1 MGAQD
6 DSSSPPSN
14 GMSSNAFRDSNAT
27 FKRCTWN
34 WNFNG
39 EALAGSAA
47 AADGITSRD
56 PETWFNGAEDQHGG
70 TDSKGKGPFGEF
82 RPWGN
87 SASRTTNSAIGTNIK
102 KIERYEDFLNGF
114 GHLIFPV
121 VHEIKF
127 HLNFRFETSTDGT
140 TDTDSNGVVDTPPA
154 ASASNPHAPKHNA
167 GNTYALSIDAAKY
180 AADVGEVWVGG
191 VANTG
196 ITNLKGGHHFAFTLK
211 CLVSSLDGTGAEIA
225 DQTVTQTKT
234 HITAGNSNVHV

>member
-47 AADGITSRD
+47 AADGIASRD

-102 KIERYEDFLNGF
+102 KIERHEDFLNGF

-127 HLNFRFETSTDGT
+127 HLNFRFETSASDGT
-140 TDTDSNGVVDTPPA
+140 TDANNDN
-154 ASASNPHAPKHNA
+154 
-167 GNTYALSIDAAKY
+167 LIDAPADATKY
-180 AADVGEVWVGG
+180 AHMDTTNGEVLVGN
-191 VANTG
+191 VLNSG
-196 ITNLKGGHHFAFTLK
+196 ITNGKGGHHFSFTLK
-211 CLVSSLDGTGAEIA
+211 CLVSSLDGTGNPIA

-234 HITAGNSNVHV
+234 HITEGDMDVHVKDVA